1 MKFISNTFSLNQH
14 EKQDEIIFLINPA
27 SFGKNDNFHSKS
39 DGYQH
44 HCRPQSVAFGL
55 ELGRKIF
62 IQIYFFTIPFRNIIQ
77 IDLTYCQF

>member
-14 EKQDEIIFLINPA
+14 EKQDEINFLINPA
-27 SFGKNDNFHSKS
+27 SFGKNENFHSKS

-44 HCRPQSVAFGL
+44 HCGLQSVAFGL
-55 ELGRKIF
+55 ELGRKNP
-62 IQIYFFTIPFRNIIQ
+62 YPNLFFTIPFRNIIQ